1 MIDYLKVRA
10 KTYDFSQMALQRTFR
25 SLDRIFFPVVF
36 DFGYT
41 DIPFSFREKGLLM
54 IFRNCKMIYG
64 GLND

>member
-1 MIDYLKVRA
+1 MKIRT
-10 KTYDFSQMALQRTFR
+10 KTYDFSQMALQRTFI
-25 SLDRIFFPVVF
+25 SLDRVFCPLFF

-41 DIPFSFREKGLLM
+41 DIPFSRQEKGLLM